1 MLATAPVPDAAPT
14 PFADREQVLRDV
26 LEGLSRPMK
35 KLPGKYL
42 WDETGSDLFD
52 RICGTEDYYLTRR
65 ETALLEAAAGDIA
78 GIVGAGATLVEYGSG
93 ASRKVR
99 LLLDAMA
106 APHRYVAIDISD
118 EYLAAATRRIAA
130 DYPGVDVLPVVADY
144 TKPIVLPDTIEDG
157 PVLGF
162 FPGSTIGNF
171 DEAGVVAFLER
182 AQATIGQ
189 GWLLIGH
196 DPNQDEASLKRAY
209 GEADGL
215 MGRLH
220 LNMLA
225 HINTRLGADF
235 DLAAFRHTVE
245 VRRDPPRVEAYLV
258 ATQGRDLS
266 GRRSGGGFR
275 GGRAGAHR
283 QRLQDEPRDL
293 PQPRGAGRLGA
304 GPGLA
309 RSAGPVRPA
318 SAPGV
323 RSLSSPAAGERVE
336 SPAGR
341 DLGEGAPYGGAL
353 PESPPHPRFTSFRL
367 LRLPVPQAKP
377 SPRQRGE
384 EIPRYAAVGAP
395 LFCGSVGAPM
405 AFASRRAGMED
416 PFGVAVRLHAALED
430 EVAGGVPGWPREI
443 GGHGPV
449 ERIARILPVHH
460 RAMRFKVSITCCS
473 VTTPW
478 CSQLAMCWLEMRSV
492 GAVFHQPHIVDVRHL
507 GAADALVDP
516 AHHVAQIPWQ
526 LLSSSCA
533 TASGAQFDCA
543 TGIVRMSASFARRWP
558 FNSA

>member
-99 LLLDAMA
+99 LLLDARA

-258 ATQGRDLS
+258 ATQAATYRV
-266 GRRSGGGFR
+266 GGQAVAF
-275 GGRAGAHR
+275 A
-283 QRLQDEPRDL
+283 E
-293 PQPRGAGRLGA
+293 
-304 GPGLA
+304 
-309 RSAGPVRPA
+309 
-318 SAPGV
+318 
-323 RSLSSPAAGERVE
+323 GERVHTDN
-336 SPAGR
+336 A
-341 DLGEGAPYGGAL
+341 YKMN
-353 PESPPHPRFTSFRL
+353 PETFRSL
-367 LRLPVPQAKP
+367 A
-377 SPRQRGE
+377 E
-384 EIPRYAAVGAP
+384 
-395 LFCGSVGAPM
+395 
-405 AFASRRAGMED
+405 RAGWEPARVWLD
-416 PFGVAVRLHAALED
+416 PQGLFALHL
-430 EVAGGVPGWPREI
+430 
-443 GGHGPV
+443 
-449 ERIARILPVHH
+449 L
-460 RAMRFKVSITCCS
+460 KV
-473 VTTPW
+473 
-478 CSQLAMCWLEMRSV
+478 
-492 GAVFHQPHIVDVRHL
+492 
-507 GAADALVDP
+507 
-516 AHHVAQIPWQ
+516 
-526 LLSSSCA
+526 
-533 TASGAQFDCA
+533 
-543 TGIVRMSASFARRWP
+543 
-558 FNSA
+558 